1 MRNLIEFIQR
11 FNHWILFL
19 FLEIISLTLLF
30 SYNGYQGS
38 VWFSSA
44 NSMAG
49 TMLEWD
55 SNFDNFFSQAAIN
68 DKLTQTNLDLQA
80 ENDRLRE
87 ALAKTR
93 QKVDT
98 KDKITYQYIPAK
110 VVSNTLNEV
119 NNLIT
124 INKGSADGVRKDM
137 GVVDGNGVVG
147 IVYLVAKHY
156 SVVISVLNSH
166 SNISCVIRDR
176 GYFGY
181 LLWEGNE
188 PDVAFVNDI
197 PRHAHFKI
205 GDYVT
210 TSGYSSVFPRGIS
223 VGKIIASYNSAD
235 GLSYK
240 LKVSLATDFSH
251 LRDVRVINNSSFKER
266 IKIEQAAKDSLTML

>member
-188 PDVAFVNDI
+188 PDVAYVNDI

>member
-181 LLWEGNE
+181 LLWEGK
-188 PDVAFVNDI
+188 
-197 PRHAHFKI
+197 R
-205 GDYVT
+205 T
-210 TSGYSSVFPRGIS
+210 RR
-223 VGKIIASYNSAD
+223 
-235 GLSYK
+235 
-240 LKVSLATDFSH
+240 SL
-251 LRDVRVINNSSFKER
+251 R
-266 IKIEQAAKDSLTML
+266 

>member
-119 NNLIT
+119 NNQIT

-188 PDVAFVNDI
+188 PDVAYVNDI

>member
-1 MRNLIEFIQR
+1 MNNLIEFLQR
-11 FNHWILFL
+11 FNHWILFF
-19 FLEIISLTLLF
+19 FLEIISIALLV

-44 NSMAG
+44 NSLAG
-49 TMLEWD
+49 VFLEWD
-55 SNFDNFFSQAAIN
+55 SNFDNFFSQSTIN
-68 DKLTQTNLDLQA
+68 DKLTETNLQLQA
-80 ENDRLRE
+80 ENDQLRE
-87 ALAKTR
+87 ALAKSK
-93 QKVDT
+93 QKVT
-98 KDKITYQYIPAK
+98 IEEIKYNYIPAK
-110 VVSNTLNEV
+110 VVSNTLNEA

-124 INKGSADGVRKDM
+124 INKGSADGIKKDM

-166 SNISCVIRDR
+166 SNISCVIRNR

-181 LLWEGNE
+181 MIWEGGE
-188 PDVAFVNDI
+188 PDVAYVNDI
-197 PRHAHFKI
+197 PRHAHFEI

-223 VGKIIASYNSAD
+223 VGKIVASYNSAD

-240 LKVSLATDFSH
+240 LKVQLSTDFSH
-251 LRDVRVINNSSFKER
+251 LRDVRVIDNSSFKEK
-266 IKIEQAAKDSLTML
+266 IKIEQAAKDSLNML

>member
-1 MRNLIEFIQR
+1 MNNLIEFLQR
-11 FNHWILFL
+11 FNHWILFF
-19 FLEIISLTLLF
+19 FLEIISITLLF
-30 SYNGYQGS
+30 TYNGYQSS

-44 NSMAG
+44 NSLSG
-49 TMLEWD
+49 IFLEWD
-55 SNFDNFFSQAAIN
+55 SNFDNFFSQGEIN
-68 DKLTQTNLDLQA
+68 NKLTETNLQLQA
-80 ENDRLRE
+80 ENDQLRE
-87 ALAKTR
+87 ALAKTK
-93 QKVDT
+93 QKVSIE
-98 KDKITYQYIPAK
+98 KINYRYIPAK

-166 SNISCVIRDR
+166 SNISCVIRNR

-181 LLWEGNE
+181 MIWEGGE
-188 PDVAFVNDI
+188 PDVAYVNDI

-210 TSGYSSVFPRGIS
+210 TSGYSSVFPKGIS
-223 VGKIIASYNSAD
+223 VGKIVASYNSAD

-240 LKVSLATDFSH
+240 LKVQLSTDFSH
-251 LRDVRVINNSSFKER
+251 LRDVRVLDNTSFKE
-266 IKIEQAAKDSLTML
+266 KIRVEQAAKDSLNMP

>member
-1 MRNLIEFIQR
+1 MNNLIEFLQR
-11 FNHWILFL
+11 FNHWILFF
-19 FLEIISLTLLF
+19 FLEIISITLLF
-30 SYNGYQGS
+30 TYNGYQSS

-44 NSMAG
+44 NSLSG
-49 TMLEWD
+49 IFLEWD
-55 SNFDNFFSQAAIN
+55 SNFDNFFSQGEIN
-68 DKLTQTNLDLQA
+68 NKLTETNLQLQA
-80 ENDRLRE
+80 ENDQLRE
-87 ALAKTR
+87 ALAKTK
-93 QKVDT
+93 QKVSIE
-98 KDKITYQYIPAK
+98 KINYRYIPAK

-166 SNISCVIRDR
+166 SNISCVIRNR

-181 LLWEGNE
+181 MIWEGGE
-188 PDVAFVNDI
+188 PDVAYVNDI

-210 TSGYSSVFPRGIS
+210 TSGYSSVFPKGIS
-223 VGKIIASYNSAD
+223 VGKIVASYNSAD

-240 LKVSLATDFSH
+240 LKVQLSTDFSH
-251 LRDVRVINNSSFKER
+251 LRDVRVLDNTSFKE
-266 IKIEQAAKDSLTML
+266 KIRVEQAAKDSLNML

>member
-49 TMLEWD
+49 TMLEWN

-93 QKVDT
+93 QKVDM

-188 PDVAFVNDI
+188 PDVAYVNDI

>member
-93 QKVDT
+93 QKVNT

-188 PDVAFVNDI
+188 PDVAYVNDI

>member
-156 SVVISVLNSH
+156 SVIISVLNSH

-188 PDVAFVNDI
+188 PDVAYVNDI

>member
-1 MRNLIEFIQR
+1 MNNLIEFLQR
-11 FNHWILFL
+11 FNHWILFF
-19 FLEIISLTLLF
+19 FLEIISITLLF
-30 SYNGYQGS
+30 TYNGYQSS

-44 NSMAG
+44 NSLSG
-49 TMLEWD
+49 IFLEWD
-55 SNFDNFFSQAAIN
+55 SNFDNFFSQGEIN
-68 DKLTQTNLDLQA
+68 NKLTETNLQLQA
-80 ENDRLRE
+80 ENDQLRE
-87 ALAKTR
+87 ALAKTK
-93 QKVDT
+93 QKVSIE
-98 KDKITYQYIPAK
+98 KINYRYIPAK

-166 SNISCVIRDR
+166 SNISCVIRNR

-181 LLWEGNE
+181 MIWEGGE
-188 PDVAFVNDI
+188 PDVAYVNDI

-210 TSGYSSVFPRGIS
+210 TSGYSSVFPKGIS
-223 VGKIIASYNSAD
+223 VGKIVASYNSAD

-240 LKVSLATDFSH
+240 LKVQLSTDFTH
-251 LRDVRVINNSSFKER
+251 LRDVRVLDNTSFKE
-266 IKIEQAAKDSLTML
+266 KIRVEQAAKDSLNML